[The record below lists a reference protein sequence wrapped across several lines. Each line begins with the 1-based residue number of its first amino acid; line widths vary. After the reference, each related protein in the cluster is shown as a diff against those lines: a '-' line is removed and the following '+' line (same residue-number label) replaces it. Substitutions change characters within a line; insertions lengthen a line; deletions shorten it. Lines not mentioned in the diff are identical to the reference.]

1 MLQVVGGN
9 NTSFSYETHD
19 KDMTNLATFFCLQNF
34 GTLPTICEEYTTI
47 ACFQLNYRFK
57 SPPWI
62 CPKASNVGKS
72 KKHHNLGTRSL
83 SNNTSRNTWAVCV
96 YMHHVCL
103 LCTTVHA
110 ILNVRT
116 NLIQRKRLQANF
128 CRCFND
134 TWVYFF
140 NCNGDRKRKMT
151 ESRRMT
157 TLKVGKWLN
166 HCRQIKIL

>member
-1 MLQVVGGN
+1 MHFDKSFNIQNKIKYFIKYISLAGNIVIWTISVVWGN
-9 NTSFSYETHD
+9 NTSFTYETHD
-19 KDMTNLATFFCLQNF
+19 KDIINLATFFCLQNF

-110 ILNVRT
+110 ILNVRLT
-116 NLIQRKRLQANF
+116 
-128 CRCFND
+128 
-134 TWVYFF
+134 
-140 NCNGDRKRKMT
+140 
-151 ESRRMT
+151 
-157 TLKVGKWLN
+157 
-166 HCRQIKIL
+166 

>member
-1 MLQVVGGN
+1 MLCQLYLHIIWIY
-9 NTSFSYETHD
+9 YEAHD
-19 KDMTNLATFFCLQNF
+19 KDMINLATFFCLQNS

-83 SNNTSRNTWAVCV
+83 SNNTSRNTWAACV
-96 YMHHVCL
+96 YVHHVCL

-110 ILNVRT
+110 ILNVKLT
-116 NLIQRKRLQANF
+116 QFKEK
-128 CRCFND
+128 
-134 TWVYFF
+134 
-140 NCNGDRKRKMT
+140 G
-151 ESRRMT
+151 
-157 TLKVGKWLN
+157 
-166 HCRQIKIL
+166 CRQIFAAALMILGYACLIVMGIQKERWRKVEEWLH